1 MYANALPKDRQQT
14 ALDMNFLPS
23 ITRKRS
29 LDEVT
34 DKENQ
39 TEDSASL
46 SKKQKQVYS
55 KRCTNDEK
63 LKDVLTCITVLLTRP
78 GGYSLPFCFLFSIT
92 VM

>member
-29 LDEVT
+29 L
-34 DKENQ
+34 ENQ